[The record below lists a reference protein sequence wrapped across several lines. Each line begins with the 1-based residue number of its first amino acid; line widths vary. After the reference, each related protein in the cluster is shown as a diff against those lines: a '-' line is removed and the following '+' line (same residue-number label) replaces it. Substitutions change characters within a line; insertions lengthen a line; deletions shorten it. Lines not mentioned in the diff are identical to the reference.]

1 MKNMS
6 SNENIQELANQA
18 RVLESYLTEIQ
29 SRENLS
35 MKVINETRA
44 SLESLKSLK
53 EIDSAETIFNLGG
66 GISIKSNVKK
76 PDTLMVNVG
85 AGVVVE
91 KSIESSI
98 QFLEEKLKE
107 LETVFTALISQKNEI
122 AKQYN
127 LLRNSLNQLIPQ

>member
-1 MKNMS
+1 MKPMS

-18 RVLESYLTEIQ
+18 RVLESYLSEIQ

-35 MKVINETRA
+35 MKIITETRA

-53 EIDSAETIFNLGG
+53 DIDNVETIFNMGG
-66 GISIKSNVKK
+66 GISIKSNIEK

-85 AGVVVE
+85 AGVVIE
-91 KSIESSI
+91 KNVADSI

-107 LETVFTALISQKNEI
+107 LETAFTALISQKNEI
-122 AKQYN
+122 SKQYN
-127 LLRNSLNQLIPQ
+127 LLRNSLNQLIQN

>member
-1 MKNMS
+1 MKLMS

-18 RVLESYLTEIQ
+18 RVLESYLSEIQ

-35 MKVINETRA
+35 MKIITETRA

-53 EIDSAETIFNLGG
+53 DIDNAETIFNIGG
-66 GISIKSNVKK
+66 GISIKSNIEK

-85 AGVVVE
+85 AGVV
-91 KSIESSI
+91 II

-107 LETVFTALISQKNEI
+107 SETAFTALISQKNEI
-122 AKQYN
+122 SKQYN
-127 LLRNSLNQLIPQ
+127 LLRNSLNQLIQN